1 MFLCTLAHTHPLPV
15 QWGRGG
21 GCTVSCG
28 WKEFSQPGVQTSP
41 AGPLS
46 VSQASQAA
54 GARSSLGVEPVLGSS
69 RRPVR
74 GLALGYAR
82 HQLLLLPD
90 TACSEGCS
98 RSSRQSVSPFEQ
110 ESFTASLSPAQP
122 HRTGVS
128 TDDVFSPLPGSLVQ
142 GHTVMPAILY
152 LPLLHPQHV
161 LPVLPLPSTQ

>member
-1 MFLCTLAHTHPLPV
+1 MHPRTHTPPSRPV
-15 QWGRGG
+15 GERGR
-21 GCTVSCG
+21 VHSCG

-82 HQLLLLPD
+82 HQLLLQPD

-128 TDDVFSPLPGSLVQ
+128 TDDVFDLFLALWLKDVQ
-142 GHTVMPAILY
+142 SCLR
-152 LPLLHPQHV
+152 
-161 LPVLPLPSTQ
+161 S